1 MDLEKA
7 KPISEA
13 GRLPNS
19 ELGSGHSQP
28 CVDSLQ
34 EKASSEAYT
43 KMIRTAYE
51 LALNP
56 QYPLTSFKLLIKC
69 QRMNGVKLIKGKDD
83 SKATGEYFDVLCKAV
98 TEKVC
103 AIVASENAF
112 SILSD
117 GSQARKTTADKEIV
131 LVRVERNG
139 KRFISQLKMNAVKF
153 KTN

>member
-1 MDLEKA
+1 MPEK
-7 KPISEA
+7 EW
-13 GRLPNS
+13 
-19 ELGSGHSQP
+19 
-28 CVDSLQ
+28 
-34 EKASSEAYT
+34 
-43 KMIRTAYE
+43 
-51 LALNP
+51 
-56 QYPLTSFKLLIKC
+56 C
-69 QRMNGVKLIKGKDD
+69 QTNKWKDD